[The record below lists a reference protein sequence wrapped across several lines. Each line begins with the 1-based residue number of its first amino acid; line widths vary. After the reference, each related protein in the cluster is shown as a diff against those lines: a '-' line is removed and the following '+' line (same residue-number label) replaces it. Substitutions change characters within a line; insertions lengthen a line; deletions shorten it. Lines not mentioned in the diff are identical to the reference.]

1 MRKYLF
7 VSLALL
13 AASVLTALGVWE
25 RVEHPHCG
33 LICFPLWLALL
44 LPMSWLV
51 AGFALLGK
59 IYALLS
65 SAIRTPNRGDRYEA

>member
-13 AASVLTALGVWE
+13 AASVMTALGVWE

-33 LICFPLWLALL
+33 WICFPLWLTLL
-44 LPMSWLV
+44 LPMSWVVLGL
-51 AGFALLGK
+51 AILGCLIPLLGLK
-59 IYALLS
+59 K
-65 SAIRTPNRGDRYEA
+65 NRDYKS